1 MTTAMIMAM
10 MTGCGS
16 SDHCKDTQ
24 ASTGSETSADSSA
37 AESDYT
43 IGISQFAE
51 HGSPDNCREGFPGR
65 FKSCWDRRRC
75 QSDGRIPEFTGRY
88 RNGSTIA
95 DNFVSKMWI

>member
-16 SDHCKDTQ
+16 SDTAKDTQ

-43 IGISQFAE
+43 IGIS
-51 HGSPDNCREGFPGR
+51 RL
-65 FKSCWDRRRC
+65 
-75 QSDGRIPEFTGRY
+75 QSTVLLITAAKD
-88 RNGSTIA
+88 SWK
-95 DNFVSKMWI
+95 V